1 MGRVEVDLEPP
12 DAVVVGPVDEV
23 RHRIADGHR
32 GDERHDQR
40 EGDTGGDDPE
50 VGFKK
55 TQEFVKPQLRSPKSF
70 LKRTYIKKCYSLT
83 ICIYST
89 YLPVL

>member
-1 MGRVEVDLEPP
+1 
-12 DAVVVGPVDEV
+12 
-23 RHRIADGHR
+23 
-32 GDERHDQR
+32 
-40 EGDTGGDDPE
+40 
-50 VGFKK
+50 
-55 TQEFVKPQLRSPKSF
+55 VKPQLRSPKSF